1 MVESGRP
8 LEDPDEEMGTVL
20 AGAGGSASG
29 SAAIPQGS
37 SRGSAAQPPWGMPT
51 RAERGLEPRKPW
63 RKRGGQKQSDE
74 YNRHMAALHRQKG
87 KGKGKCKGN

>member
-1 MVESGRP
+1 MRFCLTP
-8 LEDPDEEMGTVL
+8 LAAPGLPVP
-20 AGAGGSASG
+20 GALL
-29 SAAIPQGS
+29 
-37 SRGSAAQPPWGMPT
+37 
-51 RAERGLEPRKPW
+51 RGLEPRKPW